1 MSLGF
6 DVTKQALDAK
16 VAQAALLLRSAF
28 EQIETVTMWL
38 ANHPNNGTDPDPLT
52 LDPFLYTSDE
62 AYAMRLY
69 FTTFDGVRTAQSA
82 TFDVGR
88 KMTGLE

>member
-6 DVTKQALDAK
+6 DVTKPMLDAK
-16 VAQAALLLRSAF
+16 VAQAALQLRSAF
-28 EQIETVTMWL
+28 EHIETITMWL

-52 LDPFLYTSDE
+52 LEPFSYSVDE

-69 FTTFDGVRTAQSA
+69 FTTFDGVRTTNQS

>member
-16 VAQAALLLRSAF
+16 VAQAALQLRSAF
-28 EQIETVTMWL
+28 EKIETITKWL

-52 LDPFLYTSDE
+52 LDPFLYSADE

-69 FTTFDGVRTAQSA
+69 FETFDSVRTANAS
-82 TFDVGR
+82 TFDTGR

>member
-1 MSLGF
+1 
-6 DVTKQALDAK
+6 
-16 VAQAALLLRSAF
+16 
-28 EQIETVTMWL
+28 L

-52 LDPFLYTSDE
+52 LDPFLYTADE